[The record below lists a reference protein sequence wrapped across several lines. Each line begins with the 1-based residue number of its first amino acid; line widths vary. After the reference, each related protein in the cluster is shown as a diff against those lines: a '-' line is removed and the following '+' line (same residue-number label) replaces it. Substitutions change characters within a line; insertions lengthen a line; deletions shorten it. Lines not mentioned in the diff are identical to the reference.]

1 MKNTIKLIIASIIG
15 SIFTILILYFVGFL
29 KPKTVAIKNSNVPVS
44 RTLYTLNQKG
54 DLVALDFTGV
64 SKKVMDGVVH
74 IKSLSKQDISVY
86 KDPFEEFFNDPF
98 FRRFFGDPDYRYR
111 KKDDKKRE
119 ELQPIGFGSGVIISS
134 DGYIVTNN
142 HVIDKADEIEVILH
156 DNRVFKA
163 RLVGKDPS
171 TDIALLQIKANNL
184 PTIPFGNSDQVEIGE
199 WVLSVGN
206 PFNLTSTVT
215 AGIISAKGRNIN
227 ILGSSG
233 IESFLQTDAAVN
245 PGNSGGALVNLKGEL
260 IGITT
265 AIASPTGTYAGY
277 GFAVPSNIV
286 SKVVDD
292 LIKYGMVQ
300 RAYLGIMVKSVDAQL
315 AKEKDLKIFEGA
327 YVDSVVSTG
336 AAAKAG
342 IKAGDVIIQVD
353 DVKIAKTSDLL
364 EKIGRHRPGDKVK
377 VYVNRKGKELVF
389 DVTLA
394 NQKGEVKIIDNK
406 TQNIIEKLGIEL
418 ENLDSKKANELGI
431 AGGVVVKEINEGLIK
446 KNTDMKPGFIITKIN
461 NKDVR
466 NVKDVEKILEGHK
479 GGVLI
484 EGIYENY
491 PGIVYYAFGIE

>member
-1 MKNTIKLIIASIIG
+1 MKNTIKLIVASIIG
-15 SIFTILILYFVGFL
+15 SIFTILILYFTGFL
-29 KPKTVAIKNSNVPVS
+29 KPKTIAVKDRNIPVS
-44 RTLYTLNQKG
+44 KTLYTLNQKG

-74 IKSLSKQDISVY
+74 IKSLSKQEMSIR
-86 KDPFEEFFNDPF
+86 DPFEEFFNDPF
-98 FRRFFGDPDYRYR
+98 FRRFFDIPDNRYR
-111 KKDDKKRE
+111 RKDDKKRD
-119 ELQPIGFGSGVIISS
+119 ELRTIGFGSGVIISS

-142 HVIDKADEIEVILH
+142 HVIDNADEIEVTLH

-163 RLVGKDPS
+163 RLIGKDPS

-184 PTIPFGNSDQVEIGE
+184 PTIPFGNSDLVEVGE

-215 AGIISAKGRNIN
+215 AGIISAKGRHIN
-227 ILGSSG
+227 LLGTSG

-300 RAYLGIMVKSVDAQL
+300 RAYLGVMVRSVDADL
-315 AKEKDLKIFEGA
+315 VKEKDLKTYEGA

-342 IKAGDVIIQVD
+342 IKPGDVIIQVD
-353 DVKIAKTSDLL
+353 DVKITKTSDLL

-377 VYVNRKGKELVF
+377 IYVNRKGKELTF

-394 NQKGEVKIIDNK
+394 NQKGEVKIMDTK
-406 TQNIIEKLGIEL
+406 AQNIIERLGLEL
-418 ENLDSKKANELGI
+418 ENLDSKKAKELGVE
-431 AGGVVVKEINEGLIK
+431 GGVVVKEINDGLIK
-446 KNTDMKPGFIITKIN
+446 KNTDMKPGFIILKIN

-466 NVKDVEKILEGHK
+466 SVKDVEKILEGHK

-491 PGIVYYAFGIE
+491 PGTVYYAFGID